1 MIPQN
6 PAFAL
11 SAGSLSNT
19 DILEPIEVDISH
31 IETESDTCLKNTFS
45 ERQQHLLVETLYTT
59 WQPPHDKAGNPRT
72 FIALANVGLFYGL
85 HLPPIVPDM
94 MLSLGVQFP
103 PNIWEKRNRSY
114 FTWEYGKAPELVV
127 EIVSN
132 FKGNEL
138 DDKLDLYDAANVKYY
153 LVFDPANHYGA
164 ETVRLFR
171 RNGENFKLMDTTI
184 MERIGL
190 GYTLWEGEYKSM
202 TDTWL
207 RWTDANGVMLPTETE
222 YRNEAL
228 TLAEQERSRAEQE
241 RSRADEEHTR
251 AERLAEKLRAMG
263 LNPDE
268 I

>member
-1 MIPQN
+1 MTPN
-6 PAFAL
+6 PA
-11 SAGSLSNT
+11 SIQSSGTSPHT
-19 DILEPIEVDISH
+19 ETLEVIDVDIDH
-31 IETESDTCLKNTFS
+31 IETEDDTPVDNTFS

-59 WQPPHDKAGNPRT
+59 WKAPNDKP
-72 FIALANVGLFYGL
+72 FIALANVGLFYGV

-94 MLSLGVQFP
+94 MLSIGVQFP

-138 DDKLDLYDAANVKYY
+138 DEKLERYDAANIKYY
-153 LVFDPANHYGA
+153 LVFDPANHYGT
-164 ETVRLFR
+164 ESVRLFW
-171 RNGENFKLMDTTI
+171 RNGQPFHQTNATI

-190 GYTLWEGEYKSM
+190 GYTLWEGEYKGM

-207 RWTDANGVMLPTETE
+207 RWTDVHGVLLPTETE

-228 TLAEQERSRAEQE
+228 TITEQERTTAEQER
-241 RSRADEEHTR
+241 TR

-263 LNPDE
+263 VNPDDV
-268 I
+268 